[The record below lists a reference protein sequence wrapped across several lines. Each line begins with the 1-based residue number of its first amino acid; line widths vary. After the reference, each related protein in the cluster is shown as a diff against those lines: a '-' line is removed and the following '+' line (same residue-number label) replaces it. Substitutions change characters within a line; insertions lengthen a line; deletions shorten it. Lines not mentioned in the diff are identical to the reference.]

1 MARWRLKHDINES
14 VAGEISR
21 LNIWFL
27 AIVATRDPG
36 LALRVLVN
44 GQQVIPVR
52 ELQRLLR
59 VF

>member
-1 MARWRLKHDINES
+1 MNQLRQNMA
-14 VAGEISR
+14 
-21 LNIWFL
+21 LNVWFL

-36 LALRVLVN
+36 LALGVLVN